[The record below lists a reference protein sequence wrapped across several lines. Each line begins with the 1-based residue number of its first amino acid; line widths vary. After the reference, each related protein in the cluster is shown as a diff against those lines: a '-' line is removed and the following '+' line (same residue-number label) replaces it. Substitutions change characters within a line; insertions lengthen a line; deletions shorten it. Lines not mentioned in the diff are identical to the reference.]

1 MNDERMSDHDEE
13 TKSRLRWTEARRAGG
28 HAFPAPS
35 RVDST
40 SRAGAWCPPRRRRA
54 RRRRHIGGARG
65 AAGPGAGR
73 AAAAAAVLLVVVLLV
88 AVVVLVAV
96 AVPRPPPAV
105 AVAAAPAV
113 AAAAPPP
120 LALAAAAARRPRRSG
135 GGRYFPRSGRA
146 PSPRRRP
153 GAAAAGHYGPGGGGG
168 RGRSP
173 EPFNPRRGPPR
184 RQRGPSPASR
194 AAMKQ
199 IADAAK
205 QGTGGVGREK
215 LKSLTAGSKAP
226 RNVPADPPNTLVE
239 ERNCT
244 FEPAPAPAPARR
256 PRAEVGAASRRKFG
270 LLGKTLAA
278 AKADTSRDKLGGDLG
293 KLPPAAQRALRARI
307 VRGALRPSEVTR
319 DAALFGELCAPCR
332 PRNVMRRSRRS
343 WACWTGNRAAARRC
357 SAGPCAAT
365 SGRARGLATTRRP
378 KRNRIV
384 VL

>member
-40 SRAGAWCPPRRRRA
+40 SRAGAWPRPLPRRA

-73 AAAAAAVLLVVVLLV
+73 AAAAGGGPTRRRPTRRGRR
-88 AVVVLVAV
+88 
-96 AVPRPPPAV
+96 PRRGRGPG
-105 AVAAAPAV
+105 AAARGRGRRGAGGRRRS
-113 AAAAPPP
+113 
-120 LALAAAAARRPRRSG
+120 AAAARPRR
-135 GGRYFPRSGRA
+135 GGRAAATAGAAATFLGLDG
-146 PSPRRRP
+146 RRRR
-153 GAAAAGHYGPGGGGG
+153 GAVAPLAAGHYGPGGGGG
-168 RGRSP
+168 RNRSP

-199 IADAAK
+199 IAAAAK
-205 QGTGGVGREK
+205 QGTGGVGRER

-226 RNVPADPPNTLVE
+226 RNVPSDPPNTLVE

-278 AKADTSRDKLGGDLG
+278 AKADTSRDKLGGDLA
-293 KLPPAAQRALRARI
+293 KLPP
-307 VRGALRPSEVTR
+307 
-319 DAALFGELCAPCR
+319 
-332 PRNVMRRSRRS
+332 RRSARCGRGS
-343 WACWTGNRAAARRC
+343 CAARC
-357 SAGPCAAT
+357 GPP
-365 SGRARGLATTRRP
+365 R
-378 KRNRIV
+378 
-384 VL
+384 